1 MREIFYRILTF
12 LSQRCGIWLF
22 VWTSGVIAGG
32 YFVLAPRRT
41 LTSMRFYRAL
51 FPERSRWYHLL
62 CAWKQFQS
70 FTSVF
75 LDRFL
80 LQDTEAIDFTFE
92 GREHLHQ
99 ALRQGSGGIL
109 LMTHIGNWEVGARLL
124 RRSLPD
130 LRLMLYMGRRA
141 RDQIERLQ
149 KDDLAASGIRIIA
162 ADQSGASPLDLV
174 EGVGFIRIGGF
185 VSMAGDVVWHRDQ
198 RSVKARFLGHEV
210 QLPEAPFML
219 ALVSGV
225 PLYIF
230 FAAATGQRQYHF
242 SLRPPIFVKAVDRAG
257 RRAAVAQAAQAY
269 LDQVEAHLRR
279 VPFQWY
285 HFTPFLGAA
294 LEVGH
299 TCGSS
304 PPPTKNL

>member
-12 LSQRCGIWLF
+12 LTRICGTWLF
-22 VWTSGVIAGG
+22 TWSAGVIAAG

-41 LTSMRFYRAL
+41 LTSVRFYRAL
-51 FPERSRWYHLL
+51 FPDRGRLYHLR

-75 LDRFL
+75 LDRYL
-80 LQDTEAIDFTFE
+80 LQDGDAIRFTFE
-92 GREHLHQ
+92 GREPLYE
-99 ALRQGSGGIL
+99 ALRQGTGGIL

-124 RRSLPD
+124 RRSIPD

-141 RDQIERLQ
+141 RDQIERVQ

-162 ADQSGASPLDLV
+162 ADESGASPLDLV
-174 EGVGFIRIGGF
+174 DGIGFIRSGGF

-198 RSVKARFLGHEV
+198 RAVAATFLGHAV

-219 ALVSGV
+219 ARVSGAPV
-225 PLYIF
+225 YIF
-230 FAAATGQRQYHF
+230 FAAATGPRQYHF
-242 SLRPPIFVKAVDRAG
+242 RLLPPITVAAGNRAG
-257 RRAAVAQAAQAY
+257 RRAAVQQAAQTY
-269 LDQVEAHLRR
+269 LDRVETHLRQ

-285 HFTPFLGAA
+285 HFTPFLGAPA
-294 LEVGH
+294 VGGE
-299 TCGSS
+299 TDR
-304 PPPTKNL
+304 N